1 MESRRLYACP
11 CHRYAPCSPRVPY
24 RSIFYF
30 GRGQEAYSH
39 DEYLRRALR
48 EPIGTRKLR
57 RRYGPQPRFALINSY
72 INRLDA
78 PINVGWGS
86 KQTQF
91 HGSLGKAAAQAPK
104 PAVVGSSPDD
114 DEIPRIGWRGDGAFF
129 VVSSLSPIPND
140 ETTSHAYEHRRRT
153 LRMYSHTGVL
163 QTTSEPTPGLEHAL
177 SWRPSGN
184 WIVTTQRYGF
194 TGGGSGRQGRHDL
207 VMFERNGLRRGD
219 FSLEGGVEPV
229 GKVEGSDRKWGY
241 RVRELGWS
249 ADSNILSIWIEKDD
263 ADVGTSQAD
272 WWATC
277 YLCADSATLDNWKLP
292 LVLEARDPG
301 TRIEWSP
308 RTLHFCFMAPRRYL
322 ADYPDY

>member
-1 MESRRLYACP
+1 MKLLEKVWPALPFCP
-11 CHRYAPCSPRVPY
+11 HQLTPARP
-24 RSIFYF
+24 
-30 GRGQEAYSH
+30 
-39 DEYLRRALR
+39 
-48 EPIGTRKLR
+48 
-57 RRYGPQPRFALINSY
+57 
-72 INRLDA
+72 DA

-104 PAVVGSSPDD
+104 PAVIGSSPDD
-114 DEIPRIGWRGDGAFF
+114 DEIPRISWRGDGAFF

-163 QTTSEPTPGLEHAL
+163 QTTSEPTPGMEHAL

-194 TGGGSGRQGRHDL
+194 PGGGSGREGRHDL
-207 VMFERNGLRRGD
+207 VMLERNGLRRAD

-229 GKVEGSDRKWGY
+229 GKVEGSERKWGY

-249 ADSNILSIWIEKDD
+249 ADSNILSIWIEKDGG
-263 ADVGTSQAD
+263 DVGTSRFIWQVSR
-272 WWATC
+272 C
-277 YLCADSATLDNWKLP
+277 LCADSSTLDDWKLP
-292 LVLEARDPG
+292 LVSEARNPG
-301 TRIEWSP
+301 PCIRGSS
-308 RTLHFCFMAPRRYL
+308 RTLYLCIMAPRGHL
-322 ADYPDY
+322 ADYPDN